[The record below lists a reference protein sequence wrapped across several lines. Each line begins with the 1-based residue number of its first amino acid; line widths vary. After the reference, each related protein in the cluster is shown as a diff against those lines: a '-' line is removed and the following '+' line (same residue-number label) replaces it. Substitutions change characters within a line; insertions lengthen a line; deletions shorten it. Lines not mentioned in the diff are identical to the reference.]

1 MSIAI
6 EFDWICFN
14 LLYLLLN
21 FTFSFRFRK
30 RGRGSDDKF
39 DDLVVQKGP
48 KKAKIVIKKG
58 PKAPAPKTP
67 EASSSAT
74 RSGRTPKKNPK
85 YNK

>member
-1 MSIAI
+1 M
-6 EFDWICFN
+6 
-14 LLYLLLN
+14 N
-21 FTFSFRFRK
+21 FIFFFRFRK

-58 PKAPAPKTP
+58 SKAPAPKTP
-67 EASSSAT
+67 EATSSAT